1 MRRRATGKGG
11 CTMRAFYWV
20 ADVQYPGKPLCW
32 FGHVVATNV
41 EHARVE
47 LEKEWSLISPHPM
60 PYIVAIHRGRIL
72 IELDESDRPEPA

>member
-1 MRRRATGKGG
+1 MRE
-11 CTMRAFYWV
+11 FYWF

-47 LEKEWSLISPHPM
+47 LEKEWARIMPHPM
-60 PYIVAIHRGRIL
+60 PYIVAIRRGRILIELDGRML